1 MLPPRATV
9 AAAVLLGLG
18 AVPATA
24 GASSHLSPRLARIAS
39 PKLRAAPPARQAR
52 AVDLP
57 GSGAASLVRR
67 GDRVVVE
74 IRTAP
79 SRLAALRAAGARL
92 ISVHP
97 RYRTIVASVAPGRLR
112 AVGAVPGVR
121 DVTEALAPIVSGA
134 GGSCQGAV
142 VAESDLTLRAA
153 LVRRAL
159 GVDGSGVKVGV
170 LSDSYDHKTGAIKD
184 VQTGDLPGSC
194 GHTDPVE
201 VLDDSNPDIHARDE
215 GRALLQVV
223 HDLAPG
229 AQLEFA
235 TVGPTEFDMAA
246 NIRALAAGGAKVIV
260 DDVAFPDEPMFQDGP
275 VADAIADV
283 TARGVAYFTAAGND
297 NVRAGNADVG
307 SWESPAYRPAA
318 CPPGVSSDVRA
329 DDCESFRPGDRTYDI
344 SVPDGREVKVELQW
358 AEPRDGV
365 KTDLNLGLVVGGNTV
380 AYSSEPNDTASQKP
394 REVLK
399 WTNNQGASADAQ
411 LVVARATTADGGTP
425 RIKLIRFENAASL
438 DALPEPAYRVSR
450 GGDVVGPTIFGH
462 NGATAA
468 ITLAAVPAS
477 NAATV
482 EPYSSR
488 GPVTHYFGPV
498 TSAAPAAPL
507 AAPRVIAK
515 PDLAASDCVMTTF
528 FAPSTHRFCGT
539 SAAAPAAAAI
549 AALQLAA
556 DPSLTPR
563 RIRALQL
570 ASGRPVGAFGPLA
583 EGSGLVDAVAAAPA
597 ADVTAKGPRGA
608 TRDRTPTFR
617 LDASHRAKLRCSL
630 DGRAAKRC
638 SRRWTAPRLHDGRHT
653 LVVRAV
659 DALGHTGRSA
669 PRRFRVDTTGPRV
682 RLRHRPRKRTRR
694 RRGTFAFVAS
704 ERGAR
709 YRCSVDG
716 GRFRACHSP
725 RRVRV
730 GRGRHRF
737 RVRALDRLGNRGR
750 VAAYRWRVVG

>member
-1 MLPPRATV
+1 MVLPPRATA
-9 AAAVLLGLG
+9 AAAVLLALG

-24 GASSHLSPRLARIAS
+24 GAASHLSPRLARIAS

-57 GSGAASLVRR
+57 ARGAASLVRR
-67 GDRVVVE
+67 GDRIVVE
-74 IRTAP
+74 MRGDP
-79 SRLAALRAAGARL
+79 RLAALRAAGARVV
-92 ISVHP
+92 SVHH
-97 RYRTIVASVAPGRLR
+97 RYGVVVASVAPPDLR
-112 AVGAVPGVR
+112 AVAAVPGVHG
-121 DVTEALAPIVSGA
+121 VTEALAPIVSGA

-142 VAESDLTLRAA
+142 VAESDMTLRAA

-184 VQTGDLPGSC
+184 VQSGDLPGSC
-194 GHTDPVE
+194 GRTPPVE
-201 VLDDSNPDIHARDE
+201 VLDDSNPDVHARDE

-235 TVGPTEFDMAA
+235 TVGPTEFDMAT
-246 NIRALAAGGAKVIV
+246 NIRALASDGAKVIV

-283 TARGVAYFTAAGND
+283 TAHGVAYFTAAGND
-297 NVRAGNADVG
+297 NVRAAGADVG

-318 CPPGVSSDVRA
+318 CPAGLSSDVRA
-329 DDCESFRPGDRTYDI
+329 DDCESFRPGDTTYDI
-344 SVPDGREVKVELQW
+344 SVPDGREIRVELQW
-358 AEPRDGV
+358 AEPRGGV

-380 AYSSEPNDTASQKP
+380 AYASEPNDTTSQKP

-399 WTNNQGASADAQ
+399 WKNNQGATADAQ
-411 LVVARATTADGGTP
+411 LVVARATTAGEGTP
-425 RIKLIRFENAASL
+425 RIKLIRFENAASP
-438 DALPEPAYRVSR
+438 DALPEPAYRASH
-450 GGDVVGPTIFGH
+450 GNDVVGPTIFGH
-462 NGATAA
+462 NGAAA
-468 ITLAAVPAS
+468 ATTLAAVPAT

-498 TSAAPAAPL
+498 TGAAPAAPL

-515 PDLAASDCVMTTF
+515 PDLAASDCVKTTF
-528 FAPSTHRFCGT
+528 FAPSDHRFCGT
-539 SAAAPAAAAI
+539 SAAAPEAAAI
-549 AALQLAA
+549 AALQLEA
-556 DPSLTPR
+556 DPALTPR
-563 RIRALQL
+563 RISALQL

-583 EGSGLVDAVAAAPA
+583 AGSGLVDAVAAAPA
-597 ADVTAKGPRGA
+597 ARVTVKGPRGA

-617 LDASHRAKLRCSL
+617 LHISHRAKLRCSL
-630 DGRAAKRC
+630 DHRRAIRC
-638 SRRWTAPRLHDGRHT
+638 SRRWTARRLRDGRYT

-659 DALGHTGRSA
+659 DALGHSGRSA

-682 RLRHRPRKRTRR
+682 RLRGRPPKRTRR
-694 RRGTFAFVAS
+694 RRATFAFVAS
-704 ERGAR
+704 ERRAR

-716 GRFRACHSP
+716 RRFRVCHSP
-725 RRVRV
+725 WKIRVA
-730 GRGRHRF
+730 RGRHRF
-737 RVRALDRLGNRGR
+737 RVRALDRLGNRGP